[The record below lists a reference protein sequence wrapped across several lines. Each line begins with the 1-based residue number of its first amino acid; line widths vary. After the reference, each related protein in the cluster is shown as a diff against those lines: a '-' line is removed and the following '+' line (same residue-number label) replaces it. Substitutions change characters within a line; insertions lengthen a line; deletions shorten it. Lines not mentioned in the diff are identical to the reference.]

1 MNDWFSTGFDEA
13 EKMAAAG
20 GGRRRNRNF
29 WTRPEEIATVR
40 FMKPAKESFNYKRC
54 FVPFA
59 KGQKLYTS
67 PGSHPDPFVDAGL
80 QLQAA
85 FAWPIIDRRKIEL
98 EVEEEGRTV
107 KKEIGPRMLYFADGQ
122 RTRKALIAFENM
134 LREQMNEERAEEGLP
149 AFSEEEYN
157 LTHYDV
163 QAKKDKGSPWMFNAV
178 RGGKVKSLSEED
190 LELVEKYSFDLA
202 EELKPLDVPA
212 IKSLLGGAN
221 QAAAFSSS
229 SSDEE
234 GYSYGDDTSAA
245 DEPTFFSS

>member
-1 MNDWFSTGFDEA
+1 M
-13 EKMAAAG
+13 
-20 GGRRRNRNF
+20 
-29 WTRPEEIATVR
+29 
-40 FMKPAKESFNYKRC
+40 
-54 FVPFA
+54 
-59 KGQKLYTS
+59 
-67 PGSHPDPFVDAGL
+67 
-80 QLQAA
+80 
-85 FAWPIIDRRKIEL
+85 
-98 EVEEEGRTV
+98 
-107 KKEIGPRMLYFADGQ
+107 
-122 RTRKALIAFENM
+122 
-134 LREQMNEERAEEGLP
+134 
-149 AFSEEEYN
+149 
-157 LTHYDV
+157 

>member
-1 MNDWFSTGFDEA
+1 MTDWFSTGFDEA

-20 GGRRRNRNF
+20 GSRRRNRNF

-67 PGSHPDPFVDAGL
+67 PGAQPDPFAEAGL

-85 FAWPIIDRRKIEL
+85 FAWPIIDRRVLEL
-98 EVEEEGRTV
+98 EVEEEGKTV
-107 KKEIGPRMLYFADGQ
+107 KKEIGPRLLFFADGQ

-134 LREQMNEERAEEGLP
+134 IREQMNEERAEEGLP
-149 AFSEEEYN
+149 AYTEDEYN
-157 LTHYDV
+157 LTHYDI

-178 RGGKVKSLSEED
+178 RGGKVKPLSDED
-190 LELVEKYSFDLA
+190 QELVEKYSFDLA
-202 EELKPLDVPA
+202 EELKPLPTEQIRA
-212 IKSLLGGAN
+212 MLR
-221 QAAAFSSS
+221 QEPAAAAAPA
-229 SSDEE
+229 SDAEA
-234 GYSYGDDTSAA
+234 GYSYGDDAR
-245 DEPTFFSS
+245 DEEEPSFFGG